1 MKRKRCSDF
10 GMSFRLNFTPRFSKF
25 WPRLFPPKKSSEQS
39 FDHFKI
45 LGSFSINLSKARQVI
60 KSTSGFSSSSNCR
73 LRISARS
80 FKLHSAKAFRK
91 KLAFFN
97 FDSIRK
103 PRKSFR
109 ASKHGTEG
117 KPAPAPRSANRAFF
131 GKNFSAKSDSR
142 TWRTAKTS
150 GGDGATRCRMS
161 LCLHMSS

>member
-1 MKRKRCSDF
+1 
-10 GMSFRLNFTPRFSKF
+10 MSFRSIFTPRFSKF
-25 WPRLFPPKKSSEQS
+25 SPRLFPPKKSKLQS
-39 FDHFKI
+39 FDHFRI

-60 KSTSGFSSSSNCR
+60 KLTSGFSSSSNCR

-80 FKLHSAKAFRK
+80 SKLHSAKTSRK

-109 ASKHGTEG
+109 AIKHGTEG
-117 KPAPAPRSANRAFF
+117 KPAPAPMSANRAFF
-131 GKNFSAKSDSR
+131 GKNFSAKSDSK

-150 GGDGATRCRMS
+150 GDDGATRCRMS
-161 LCLHMSS
+161 LYLHTNS